1 MINQLSSLLEPGTRW
16 DLSTERDALINTGC
30 LLEPLRLRHLLL
42 LPVVPFEDKEF
53 GRVPPSISRDGA
65 GPWNDEYWICHAAC
79 VFDSPKKPKKI
90 SEDQCRNESTFHVY
104 NCQCGDLYNAR
115 QRLGV

>member
-1 MINQLSSLLEPGTRW
+1 M
-16 DLSTERDALINTGC
+16 
-30 LLEPLRLRHLLL
+30 
-42 LPVVPFEDKEF
+42 
-53 GRVPPSISRDGA
+53 PPSISRDGA

-79 VFDSPKKPKKI
+79 VFDTPKKPKKI

-115 QRLGV
+115 QRLGVWEGNYIARTRTSPGSSKTQTHLTGSPLALASLSLRI

>member
-1 MINQLSSLLEPGTRW
+1 MPV
-16 DLSTERDALINTGC
+16 
-30 LLEPLRLRHLLL
+30 RHLVLL
-42 LPVVPFEDKEF
+42 GFLACARAQVPRDST
-53 GRVPPSISRDGA
+53 RHHHAAPSISRDGA

-79 VFDSPKKPKKI
+79 VFDTPKKPKKI
-90 SEDQCRNESTFHVY
+90 TEDQCRNESTFHVY

>member
-1 MINQLSSLLEPGTRW
+1 MLEPGTRW
-16 DLSTERDALINTGC
+16 DLSNERDALINTGC

-53 GRVPPSISRDGA
+53 GKVPPSISRDGA
-65 GPWNDEYWICHAAC
+65 GPWNDDYWICHAAC
-79 VFDSPKKPKKI
+79 VFDMPKKPKKI